1 MEQHDKGGQAKED
14 PKAITVLIQQLGAV
28 VVSAQENS
36 NFLFQ
41 KISKLSGFTLACD
54 QEKSE
59 VQDETNGHLSR
70 LNELIGNLT
79 FINRRNV
86 EILNY
91 LDSLV

>member
-1 MEQHDKGGQAKED
+1 M
-14 PKAITVLIQQLGAV
+14 
-28 VVSAQENS
+28 VSAQENS

-59 VQDETNGHLSR
+59 VQDESNGHLDI
-70 LNELIGNLT
+70 LNELVIKLA

>member
-14 PKAITVLIQQLGAV
+14 PKAITVLIQQLEIVVKGAK
-28 VVSAQENS
+28 ENS
-36 NFLFQ
+36 DFLFG
-41 KISKLSGFTLACD
+41 KISKLSDFTLACD

-70 LNELIGNLT
+70 LNELISNLT